1 MRKVKGERYNY
12 KGAAILN
19 IPQTEQDDLW
29 TLTCAAAAVSGQV
42 VPGRTDAVEAA
53 GCVHALMD
61 AEQSR
66 LTEGKQMAL
75 VDIWNRHKLI
85 NRSVDWKKI
94 YIQQFWFSSEDIE
107 NRFFLTAEN
116 DQRFVNVVVIG
127 MDWSPV
133 QMLLSR
139 PDMVKPTSQ
148 VQRVE
153 PRKCVQWEGRTEEE
167 GEDDVGDWWES
178 EVAEEDAD
186 RAAEAGNDDEE
197 EAEEEGEAGEK
208 EGRELAVLL
217 RSEKKNQV

>member
-1 MRKVKGERYNY
+1 
-12 KGAAILN
+12 
-19 IPQTEQDDLW
+19 
-29 TLTCAAAAVSGQV
+29 
-42 VPGRTDAVEAA
+42 
-53 GCVHALMD
+53 
-61 AEQSR
+61 
-66 LTEGKQMAL
+66 
-75 VDIWNRHKLI
+75 
-85 NRSVDWKKI
+85 
-94 YIQQFWFSSEDIE
+94 
-107 NRFFLTAEN
+107 
-116 DQRFVNVVVIG
+116 

-167 GEDDVGDWWES
+167 GEDDVDDWWES

-217 RSEKKNQV
+217 MSEKKNQV